1 MLEQEAGDFFGRGM
15 EALER
20 EETVAALAWFEKAL
34 EKERSPACL
43 SCFAFCIA
51 RQRGQYKKAVSLCL
65 EAMQQE
71 PNNSLHYLNLGKIYL
86 LDKNKAEAIKVFR
99 EGMHHQSNAQIIQ
112 ELEKLGPRKLPVI
125 PFLKRNNPLNKYL
138 GIILSR
144 LRIR

>member
-1 MLEQEAGDFFGRGM
+1 MLEPEAGNFFRKGL

-34 EKERSPACL
+34 EQERSPACL

-65 EAMQQE
+65 EAMHQE
-71 PNNSLHYLNLGKIYL
+71 PGNSLHYLNLGKIYL
-86 LDKNKAEAIKVFR
+86 LDKNKSEAMKVFR
-99 EGMHHQSNAQIIQ
+99 EGMRHQSNAQIIQ
-112 ELEKLGPRKLPVI
+112 ELEKLGPRKAPVI
-125 PFLKRNNPLNKYL
+125 PFLKRDNPLNKYL

>member
-1 MLEQEAGDFFGRGM
+1 MLEQEEGEFFRRGL

-20 EETVAALAWFEKAL
+20 DQTVAALSWFEKAI
-34 EKERSPACL
+34 EKGRSPSSL
-43 SCFAFCIA
+43 SFFAFCIA
-51 RQRGQYKKAVSLCL
+51 RQRGQYKKAISFCL
-65 EAMQQE
+65 EAIQKD

-86 LDKNKAEAIKVFR
+86 LDKNKTEAIKVFR

-112 ELEKLGPRKLPVI
+112 ELEKLGPRKPPVI

-144 LRIR
+144 LKLR

>member
-1 MLEQEAGDFFGRGM
+1 MPGQESERFFRKGL

-34 EKERSPACL
+34 AGERSPACV

-51 RQRGQYKKAVSLCL
+51 RQRGQYKQAVSLCQ
-65 EAMQQE
+65 EAIHQE
-71 PNNSLHYLNLGKIYL
+71 PDNSLHYLNLGKVYL
-86 LDKNKAEAIKVFR
+86 LDKNRAEAIKAFR
-99 EGMHHQSNAQIIQ
+99 EGMRHQSNTGIIH
-112 ELEKLGPRKLPVI
+112 ELEKLGLRKPPPI
-125 PFLKRNNPLNKYL
+125 PFLKRENLLNKYL

>member
-1 MLEQEAGDFFGRGM
+1 MLELEAGNFFRRGL

-34 EKERSPACL
+34 EQERSPACL

-71 PNNSLHYLNLGKIYL
+71 PGNSLHYLNLGKIYL
-86 LDKNKAEAIKVFR
+86 LDKNKSEAMKVFR
-99 EGMHHQSNAQIIQ
+99 EGMRYQSNAQIIQ
-112 ELEKLGPRKLPVI
+112 ELEKLGPRKASVI
-125 PFLKRNNPLNKYL
+125 PFLKRDNPLNKYL